1 MKALDIYLAFCF
13 FMVFGALLEYSTVSY
28 TDKRIK
34 LNQRRFQDFKKK
46 VRQVILTLMC
56 VLISRQVGGG
66 DEG

>member
-28 TDKRIK
+28 MYKRIK

-46 VRQVILTLMC
+46 VRQVSLTLMC

>member
-1 MKALDIYLAFCF
+1 
-13 FMVFGALLEYSTVSY
+13 MVFGALLEYSTVSY

-66 DEG
+66 DEE